1 MRNEVYFTKSTKYS
15 SQNPVLS
22 RFVLFSLVMTFF
34 LCMYKQPLDT
44 KKVAKPPATVFFSSL
59 YLISTITDSSVRTCK

>member
-34 LCMYKQPLDT
+34 SLNVQTTLQYKEGSE
-44 KKVAKPPATVFFSSL
+44 ASRYSIFFFTL
-59 YLISTITDSSVRTCK
+59 PN